1 MTSRKPLRV
10 GFTLV
15 ELLVVI
21 AIIAVLIGLL
31 LPAVQQVRV
40 AAARLQSANNLKQ
53 IGLATHSYV
62 DQNLRIPGNL
72 PTITAADGSPLVI
85 NATIAL
91 MPYMDL
97 NDLYQQILTEGNN
110 GTNSFSNSVGFI
122 AKAYIAPLDS
132 SLPGNLWNLGGLQY
146 AACNYAANHAVFGD
160 PGSVNGQ
167 DDTTVSDEG
176 IAGYDNYGRTWET
189 ITDGTSNTVLFG
201 EKYAQCNVGG
211 SLWAYRESQGDP
223 PVSPS
228 SNPSYVALNPQ
239 LIPGSYPTWLRMAFY
254 AVNWSSYDEGQY
266 QFAPIALTPQIT
278 PTVGECIP
286 YQLQAFSSGGCQ
298 VGMCD
303 GSVRNVPPKISA
315 TTWYA
320 LCWPNDGIQP
330 GDDW

>member
-1 MTSRKPLRV
+1 MTKRNTLRV

-40 AAARLQSANNLKQ
+40 SAARLQSANNLKQ
-53 IGLATHSYV
+53 FGLGTHSYV
-62 DQNLRIPGNL
+62 DQHSNLPGNL
-72 PTITAADGSPLVI
+72 RTVTATNGSSLVT
-85 NATIAL
+85 NAHIEL
-91 MPYMDL
+91 MPYMEL
-97 NDLYQQILTEGNN
+97 TGLYEQVYASTN
-110 GTNSFSNSVGFI
+110 NSFTNCVGFI
-122 AKAYIAPLDS
+122 AKVYIAPLDS
-132 SLPGNLWNLGGLQY
+132 SLPGNLWDLAGTQY

-160 PGSVNGQ
+160 PGSSVTDN
-167 DDTTVSDEG
+167 TAVSDQG
-176 IAGYDNYGRTWET
+176 AVGYDNYGRTWET
-189 ITDGTSNTVLFG
+189 ISDGTSNTLLFG

-211 SLWAYRESQGDP
+211 SLWAYRETQGDP
-223 PVSPS
+223 TPVASTD
-228 SNPSYVALNPQ
+228 PSYAQLSSAL
-239 LIPGSYPTWLRMAFY
+239 GSTYPTWLRMAFY

-266 QFAPIALTPQIT
+266 QFQPIALTPQIK
-278 PTVGECIP
+278 PTIGDCIP

-298 VGMCD
+298 ICMCD

-330 GDDW
+330 GADW